1 MKKIFTILFCSSF
14 CFFMKVNAQTN
25 NDLKLIFEKCMI
37 QAELQAEYQQ
47 TPSGLLKVNVVK
59 NNFFSSNL
67 FKKWEGYTINYINSS
82 ETSSVKNYIEFLSLD
97 HNDKEATI
105 VFRDMDNTNRDSFH
119 HEYRMTQE
127 NGQWSIKKNNT
138 KRITKN

>member
-1 MKKIFTILFCSSF
+1 
-14 CFFMKVNAQTN
+14 MKVNAQTN